1 MGQRTH
7 WLNQERLEIY
17 PRIVLGLIVV
27 ISIGWILLSK
37 NMLDLKGKPLG
48 ADFIAFWAASHIALA
63 GHAADA
69 YNIRSLVKAVQ
80 VAVPA
85 SQSIFAWY
93 YPPSFYLVVLPLAL
107 LPYMAAYLTFILS
120 TLACYLLAL
129 RRIVVNTTAKWCL
142 AAFPGLWMNVFHGQ
156 NAFLTAALAGTAM
169 LCLRRRPI
177 LAGVFIGLL
186 TLKPQLAVLFPVAL
200 LAIGAWR
207 ALISAALT
215 ALCFSG
221 LGTAVLGSASIRGC
235 FASLGYARQFLESG
249 ALPWVKM
256 PTVFAFLRLLG
267 TPVIGAYAVHGL
279 VAAGA
284 VFAVWY
290 VWRRSADWEL
300 RGAALFAAT
309 FLCSPY
315 MFDYDLAWLA
325 FPIGWLA
332 LAGLRT
338 GWLSG
343 EREVLVAAWLLPLA
357 MDPLATVLQL
367 QVAPFVLIGLLGITV
382 RRAARSWKTSTMVVH
397 GQDNGFLSAP

>member
-1 MGQRTH
+1 MGRSTH
-7 WLNQERLEIY
+7 WLNRERIKIY

-27 ISIGWILLSK
+27 VFIAWVLLSK
-37 NMLDLKGKPLG
+37 DRLDPQGKPLG

-63 GHAADA
+63 GHAEDA
-69 YNIRSLVKAVQ
+69 YNLPSLFKAVQ

-107 LPYMAAYLTFILS
+107 LPYLAAYLTFILS
-120 TLACYLLAL
+120 TLICYLVVL
-129 RRIVVNTTAKWCL
+129 RRIAFNTTARWCL

-156 NAFLTAALAGTAM
+156 NAFLTAALAGAAM

-177 LAGVFIGLL
+177 VAGVFIGLL

-207 ALISAALT
+207 TLISAALT
-215 ALCFSG
+215 ALCFFG
-221 LGTAVLGSASIRGC
+221 LGTAVLGTATISGC
-235 FASLGYARQFLESG
+235 ISSLGDARHFLESG
-249 ALPWVKM
+249 VLPWAKM
-256 PTVFAFLRLLG
+256 PSVFAFLRLLG

-279 VAAGA
+279 VAARA

-290 VWRRSADWEL
+290 VWRRCADCEL

-315 MFDYDLAWLA
+315 IYDYDLAWLA

-338 GWLSG
+338 SWLRG

-357 MDPLATVLQL
+357 MDPVATGLHVQI
-367 QVAPFVLIGLLGITV
+367 APFVLIALLVIAV
-382 RRAARSWKTSTMVVH
+382 RRAAGSSRTATMVVH
-397 GQDNGFLSAP
+397 RQNSGFISAQ

>member
-1 MGQRTH
+1 MGRSTH
-7 WLNQERLEIY
+7 WLNRERIKIY

-27 ISIGWILLSK
+27 VFIAWVLLSK
-37 NMLDLKGKPLG
+37 DLLDLQGKPLG

-63 GHAADA
+63 GHAEDA
-69 YNIRSLVKAVQ
+69 YNLPSLFKAVQ

-85 SQSIFAWY
+85 SQSIFGWY

-107 LPYMAAYLTFILS
+107 LPYLAAYLTFILS
-120 TLACYLLAL
+120 TLTCYLLVL
-129 RRIVVNTTAKWCL
+129 RRIVFNTTAKWCL

-156 NAFLTAALAGTAM
+156 NAFLTAALAGAAM
-169 LCLRRRPI
+169 LCLGRRPI
-177 LAGVFIGLL
+177 VAGVFIGLL

-215 ALCFSG
+215 ALCFFG
-221 LGTAVLGSASIRGC
+221 LGTAVLGTATISGC
-235 FASLGYARQFLESG
+235 IASLGDARHFLESG
-249 ALPWVKM
+249 VLPWAKM
-256 PTVFAFLRLLG
+256 PSVFASLRLLG
-267 TPVIGAYAVHGL
+267 APVIGAYAVHGL
-279 VAAGA
+279 VAACA

-290 VWRRSADWEL
+290 VWRRCADWEL

-309 FLCSPY
+309 FLFSPY
-315 MFDYDLAWLA
+315 IYDYDLAWLA

-338 GWLSG
+338 SWLRG

-357 MDPLATVLQL
+357 MDPVATGLHVQI
-367 QVAPFVLIGLLGITV
+367 APFVLIALLVIAV
-382 RRAARSWKTSTMVVH
+382 RRAAGSSRTATMVVH
-397 GQDNGFLSAP
+397 RQNSGFISAQ